1 MSDLQADL
9 RQQRRDRAV
18 IINALKIVEQVK
30 KTQEEVQK
38 RLTVLIDLV
47 YLLSVLLIILLIF
60 IIVTNYWKKNNQKR
74 TIKECAHRWA
84 NFEIRETYDQ
94 DNM

>member
-1 MSDLQADL
+1 MLLTVMSDLQTDL

-38 RLTVLIDLV
+38 RLTVLIGLV

-60 IIVTNYWKKNNQKR
+60 IIVTNY
-74 TIKECAHRWA
+74 
-84 NFEIRETYDQ
+84 
-94 DNM
+94 

>member
-1 MSDLQADL
+1 MLLTVMSDLQTDL

-47 YLLSVLLIILLIF
+47 YLLSVLFIILLIF
-60 IIVTNYWKKNNQKR
+60 ILVTNY
-74 TIKECAHRWA
+74 
-84 NFEIRETYDQ
+84 
-94 DNM
+94 

>member
-1 MSDLQADL
+1 MLLTVMSDLQTDL
-9 RQQRRDRAV
+9 RQQRRARAV

-60 IIVTNYWKKNNQKR
+60 IIVINY
-74 TIKECAHRWA
+74 
-84 NFEIRETYDQ
+84 
-94 DNM
+94 

>member
-1 MSDLQADL
+1 MLLTVMSDLQTDL

-60 IIVTNYWKKNNQKR
+60 IIVTNY
-74 TIKECAHRWA
+74 
-84 NFEIRETYDQ
+84 
-94 DNM
+94 

>member
-1 MSDLQADL
+1 MLLTVMSDLQTDL

-47 YLLSVLLIILLIF
+47 YLLSVLFIILLIF
-60 IIVTNYWKKNNQKR
+60 IIYNY
-74 TIKECAHRWA
+74 
-84 NFEIRETYDQ
+84 
-94 DNM
+94 

>member
-1 MSDLQADL
+1 MLLTVMSDLQTDL

-47 YLLSVLLIILLIF
+47 YLLSVLFIILLIF
-60 IIVTNYWKKNNQKR
+60 VIVTNY
-74 TIKECAHRWA
+74 
-84 NFEIRETYDQ
+84 
-94 DNM
+94 

>member
-1 MSDLQADL
+1 MSDLQTDL

-47 YLLSVLLIILLIF
+47 YLLSVLFIILLIF
-60 IIVTNYWKKNNQKR
+60 IIVTNY
-74 TIKECAHRWA
+74 
-84 NFEIRETYDQ
+84 
-94 DNM
+94 

>member
-1 MSDLQADL
+1 MLLTVMSDLQADL

-60 IIVTNYWKKNNQKR
+60 IIVINY
-74 TIKECAHRWA
+74 
-84 NFEIRETYDQ
+84 
-94 DNM
+94 

>member
-1 MSDLQADL
+1 MLLTVMSDLQADL

-38 RLTVLIDLV
+38 RLTVLIDLL
-47 YLLSVLLIILLIF
+47 YLLSVLLIILLILV
-60 IIVTNYWKKNNQKR
+60 IVTNY
-74 TIKECAHRWA
+74 
-84 NFEIRETYDQ
+84 
-94 DNM
+94 

>member
-1 MSDLQADL
+1 MLLTVMSDLQADL

-47 YLLSVLLIILLIF
+47 YLLSVLFIILLIF
-60 IIVTNYWKKNNQKR
+60 IIVTNY
-74 TIKECAHRWA
+74 
-84 NFEIRETYDQ
+84 
-94 DNM
+94 

>member
-1 MSDLQADL
+1 MLLTVMSDLQADL

-38 RLTVLIDLV
+38 RLTVLIDLL

-60 IIVTNYWKKNNQKR
+60 IIVINY
-74 TIKECAHRWA
+74 
-84 NFEIRETYDQ
+84 
-94 DNM
+94 

>member
-1 MSDLQADL
+1 MLLTVMSDLQTDL

-38 RLTVLIDLV
+38 RLTVLIDLL

-60 IIVTNYWKKNNQKR
+60 VIVTNY
-74 TIKECAHRWA
+74 
-84 NFEIRETYDQ
+84 
-94 DNM
+94 

>member
-1 MSDLQADL
+1 MLLTVMSDLQADL

-30 KTQEEVQK
+30 KTQEEVQE

-47 YLLSVLLIILLIF
+47 YLLSVLFIILLIF
-60 IIVTNYWKKNNQKR
+60 VIVTNY
-74 TIKECAHRWA
+74 
-84 NFEIRETYDQ
+84 
-94 DNM
+94 

>member
-1 MSDLQADL
+1 MLLTVMSDLQADL

-60 IIVTNYWKKNNQKR
+60 VIVTNY
-74 TIKECAHRWA
+74 
-84 NFEIRETYDQ
+84 
-94 DNM
+94 

>member
-1 MSDLQADL
+1 MLLTVMSDLQADL

-60 IIVTNYWKKNNQKR
+60 IIVTNY
-74 TIKECAHRWA
+74 
-84 NFEIRETYDQ
+84 
-94 DNM
+94 

>member
-1 MSDLQADL
+1 MLLTVMSDLQADL

-38 RLTVLIDLV
+38 RLTVLIDLL

-60 IIVTNYWKKNNQKR
+60 VIVTNY
-74 TIKECAHRWA
+74 
-84 NFEIRETYDQ
+84 
-94 DNM
+94 

>member
-1 MSDLQADL
+1 MLLTVMSDLQTDL

-30 KTQEEVQK
+30 TTQEEVQK
-38 RLTVLIDLV
+38 RLTVLIGLV

-60 IIVTNYWKKNNQKR
+60 IIVTNY
-74 TIKECAHRWA
+74 
-84 NFEIRETYDQ
+84 
-94 DNM
+94 

>member
-1 MSDLQADL
+1 MLLTVMSDLQADL
-9 RQQRRDRAV
+9 RQQRRARAV

-60 IIVTNYWKKNNQKR
+60 IIVINY
-74 TIKECAHRWA
+74 
-84 NFEIRETYDQ
+84 
-94 DNM
+94 